1 MHEIKSKDNSR
12 LKFLKKLQHK
22 KSFREENNLTVL
34 EGLHLFESYLKNKKD
49 FEWICCTEDFYKK
62 NHTIFKKSW
71 DNKIFV
77 TTETIFKTISELKTN
92 QGFIAVTKIPSYHF
106 DVKNLKEGLYL
117 FIDGIQ
123 DPGNLGTIIRTAQA
137 AGNMG
142 IFLSSDCTD
151 PWAPKTLRGSQGCQF
166 EIPIFLNSKLIDLSE
181 LSFDIVLADMQG
193 MSVYDFQF
201 SRKTILVLGN
211 EGLGLSKH
219 INSRKYK
226 TISIPMRASVE
237 SLNVAITAG
246 IMSYMYN
253 AQFKI

>member
-1 MHEIKSKDNSR
+1 
-12 LKFLKKLQHK
+12 
-22 KSFREENNLTVL
+22 
-34 EGLHLFESYLKNKKD
+34 
-49 FEWICCTEDFYKK
+49 
-62 NHTIFKKSW
+62 
-71 DNKIFV
+71 
-77 TTETIFKTISELKTN
+77 
-92 QGFIAVTKIPSYHF
+92 
-106 DVKNLKEGLYL
+106 
-117 FIDGIQ
+117 
-123 DPGNLGTIIRTAQA
+123 
-137 AGNMG
+137 MG